1 MMAHHLTVSD
11 RILEVMRGIPD
22 CRLDALV
29 LSCPGFP
36 LQVVLSE
43 LSRLSREDQL
53 QLTLLSTGFFTVQLL
68 SANGQPR
75 RVRSPLTREG
85 TMKRDNVKSQ
95 KGRNS
100 KKSDTARTLDGVRV
114 CQPRAV
120 YLTCNERELEALMS
134 KGESS

>member
-1 MMAHHLTVSD
+1 MAHHPTVSD
-11 RILEVMRGIPD
+11 RILEVMRSIPY
-22 CRLDALV
+22 CRLDDLV
-29 LSCPGFP
+29 LNCPGFP

-43 LSRLSREDQL
+43 VSRLSREDQL
-53 QLTLLSTGFFTVQLL
+53 QLTLVSTGSFTVELL
-68 SANGQPR
+68 DANGRSR
-75 RVRSPLTREG
+75 RVRDSLNREG
-85 TMKRDNVKSQ
+85 SMKRDNVESQ

>member
-1 MMAHHLTVSD
+1 MAHHPTVSD
-11 RILEVMRGIPD
+11 RILEVMRSIPY
-22 CRLDALV
+22 CRLDDLV
-29 LSCPGFP
+29 LNCPGFP

-43 LSRLSREDQL
+43 VSRLSREDQL
-53 QLTLLSTGFFTVQLL
+53 QLTLVSTGSFTVQLL
-68 SANGQPR
+68 DANGRSR
-75 RVRSPLTREG
+75 RVRDSLNREG
-85 TMKRDNVKSQ
+85 SMKRDNVESQ